1 MYSRIAGIFA
11 ALLLLAGPVAAAPIP
26 ELSLPVAVPDSLWRP
41 LRETVD
47 DSLQRRLE
55 SRLKQNELWADLMK
69 SQKMAVGLVDLTV
82 PESPR
87 FARIN
92 GDVMMYAASLPKI
105 AILLTTMQSF
115 EDGTLKETPEVMKD
129 LTDMIRKSSN
139 GAATRSIDRVGG
151 LAKIQAV
158 LTDPRY
164 ELYDAEKGGGLWVG
178 KRYAKTGAVHGDPL
192 KGLSHGA
199 SATQVCRFYYL
210 LATGR
215 LISPARSTQMLE
227 LLSSPGIRHKFV
239 QALAEEAPWAHLYR
253 KSGTWKTWH
262 SDSALVWGS
271 RWRRYILVGL
281 TEHPL
286 GGVVLRDLVGV
297 VEEVL
302 GH

>member
-11 ALLLLAGPVAAAPIP
+11 VLLLLAGPAAAAPIP
-26 ELSLPVAVPDSLWRP
+26 ELSLPVVVPDSLWRP

-47 DSLQRRLE
+47 DSLQERLE

-69 SQKMAVGLVDLTV
+69 NQKMAVGLVDLTV
-82 PESPR
+82 PEAPR
-87 FARIN
+87 FARVN

-105 AILLTTMQSF
+105 AILLTAVRAL
-115 EDGTLKETPEVMKD
+115 EEGTLKETPEVMKD

-139 GAATRSIDRVGG
+139 GAATRTIDRLGG
-151 LAKIQAV
+151 LEKIESALV
-158 LTDPRY
+158 NSRY
-164 ELYDAEKGGGLWVG
+164 ELYDTEKGGGLGIG

-192 KGLSHGA
+192 KGLVHGA

-239 QALAEEAPWAHLYR
+239 QA
-253 KSGTWKTWH
+253 
-262 SDSALVWGS
+262 
-271 RWRRYILVGL
+271 
-281 TEHPL
+281 
-286 GGVVLRDLVGV
+286 
-297 VEEVL
+297 
-302 GH
+302 